1 MKRKALLFAA
11 VFLAVGSVACSTPTQ
26 GSARK
31 VNVAGRGDKA
41 ITQAE
46 LQQDLQRFTADL
58 MASVSEAGEPLM
70 LAEPK
75 TRALAMRRIL
85 LYASSALDIATEST
99 PELGLL
105 DMIVFVTLSHHVLE
119 RHWVPQVLG
128 EEGRPLAAAFG
139 VAEKNV
145 WKLAAKVM
153 NDEQQGRVRRLI
165 DDWIRENPERVRVEE
180 VRFGDFSLVAGR
192 LSAERAAETG
202 GIFGR
207 VEAATRSVD
216 DALLLGE
223 RALFLAHRMPFLVR
237 LQARLGAS
245 EVMTDALAG
254 LPEVQTLTNQV
265 PKFQPLV
272 HELVLLANDSHATL
286 TEARATLD
294 ALPPLLEQVPPQEDV
309 REMLGSMD
317 RLVDRTHQV
326 LEDLNA
332 LVPEGGEAGP
342 ALSMLE
348 DRADR
353 MVRRWIAYLLVLGAA
368 WSLFFWVGYYV
379 FKRRTSASDE
389 PAPPRHAPPGAP
401 QHA

>member
-1 MKRKALLFAA
+1 MKRKALVFAA

-294 ALPPLLEQVPPQEDV
+294 ALPPLLEQVPPHEDV

-317 RLVDRTHQV
+317 RLVDRTHHV

-379 FKRRTSASDE
+379 FKRRTASDE

-401 QHA
+401 RHA